1 MFAGDA
7 LPGIRVDVAPA
18 PVAEA
23 LPRMDVAVFAG
34 FAERGPCHRAIAL
47 SSVAAYETVFGG
59 KQAVHHITDN
69 DPG

>member
-1 MFAGDA
+1 MFVGDA
-7 LPGIRVDVAPA
+7 LPGIRVDIAPA

-47 SSVAAYETVFGG
+47 SSAAAYERCSAAIARSPMTVRV
-59 KQAVHHITDN
+59 ARD
-69 DPG
+69 